1 MNLLASCV
9 VLLNPGKC
17 SVDAANARPLVIISS
32 FFYACKVMGVSI
44 VTAAPLRIALVGQ
57 LANIALGFLRAAIEP
72 IAMGVLVKMKEE

>member
-1 MNLLASCV
+1 
-9 VLLNPGKC
+9 
-17 SVDAANARPLVIISS
+17 
-32 FFYACKVMGVSI
+32 MGVSI